1 MKFDAWPVEPPG
13 LGSGPLS
20 IRTRSLQPRR
30 TRWWT
35 RLLPTIPAPMTTA
48 RAVRGRA
55 PAAPDCSSTE
65 VTSGSWRMAGNLIYH
80 TRMHSSRE
88 LRSSSFAVR
97 VDGRPARLE
106 DLFEGFGEQ
115 DRLGVVM
122 SRPCGAVGASA
133 LIAAT
138 ITAFYDLYRARGED
152 FFVYPDY
159 YLFHVG
165 RPLGDH
171 ARLDVWPRRK
181 EVVVGAEPQAILEAI
196 DDRAI
201 SRLVVEDG
209 EPADRTGLG
218 VEDGEPADRTGLVV
232 EDGEPADGGLDDEV
246 VASARGRI
254 RTCLA
259 YSPAGRAHDADVEIA
274 GNRVTEGYVEAILD
288 PESRIE
294 RLRAELAEAE
304 SRIERLRAELA
315 EAETAAPQESA
326 PRSGAASATAPQ
338 ESAPRSGAASATAP
352 QADALGA
359 RIASIQSR
367 LGEVDRDSRMRIL
380 RARSELLRD
389 GVPVETY
396 RRISLDEALGL
407 LGPRTPWWRVD
418 PPAREL
424 IYQGGA
430 RR

>member
-1 MKFDAWPVEPPG
+1 
-13 LGSGPLS
+13 
-20 IRTRSLQPRR
+20 
-30 TRWWT
+30 
-35 RLLPTIPAPMTTA
+35 
-48 RAVRGRA
+48 
-55 PAAPDCSSTE
+55 
-65 VTSGSWRMAGNLIYH
+65 
-80 TRMHSSRE
+80 MHSSRE
-88 LRSSSFAVR
+88 LRISSFEVR
-97 VDGRPARLE
+97 VDGRAARIE

-138 ITAFYDLYRARGED
+138 ITAFYDLHRARGED

-181 EVVVGAEPQAILEAI
+181 EVVVREEPQAILEAI

-209 EPADRTGLG
+209 EPAG
-218 VEDGEPADRTGLVV
+218 
-232 EDGEPADGGLDDEV
+232 GGLDDEV

-259 YSPAGRAHDADVEIA
+259 YSPAGRVEAADVEIA
-274 GNRVTEGYVEAILD
+274 GNDVTEGYVEAILA
-288 PESRIE
+288 PETRIE

-304 SRIERLRAELA
+304 AA
-315 EAETAAPQESA
+315 EASASA
-326 PRSGAASATAPQ
+326 PRVGAEAAEASA
-338 ESAPRSGAASATAP
+338 SAPRVGVAADAASQGPAR
-352 QADALGA
+352 ADALRA
-359 RIASIQSR
+359 RIASIESR
-367 LGEVDRDSRMRIL
+367 IGEVDRDSRMRIL
-380 RARSELLRD
+380 RERRELLRD

-396 RRISLDEALGL
+396 RRISLDEALGRL
-407 LGPRTPWWRVD
+407 ASKTPV
-418 PPAREL
+418 AA
-424 IYQGGA
+424 G
-430 RR
+430 

>member
-1 MKFDAWPVEPPG
+1 
-13 LGSGPLS
+13 
-20 IRTRSLQPRR
+20 
-30 TRWWT
+30 
-35 RLLPTIPAPMTTA
+35 
-48 RAVRGRA
+48 
-55 PAAPDCSSTE
+55 
-65 VTSGSWRMAGNLIYH
+65 MAGNLIYH
-80 TRMHSSRE
+80 TAMHSSRE
-88 LRSSSFAVR
+88 LRSSSFEVR

-138 ITAFYDLYRARGED
+138 ITAFYDIHRARGED

-181 EVVVGAEPQAILEAI
+181 EVLVGEEPQAILEAI

-201 SRLVVEDG
+201 TRL
-209 EPADRTGLG
+209 A
-218 VEDGEPADRTGLVV
+218 V

-259 YSPAGRAHDADVEIA
+259 YSPAGRVRDADVEIA
-274 GNRVTEGYVEAILD
+274 GNHVTEGYVEAILD
-288 PESRIE
+288 PESRME
-294 RLRAELAEAE
+294 RLQAELAEAE
-304 SRIERLRAELA
+304 AG
-315 EAETAAPQESA
+315 APSASA
-326 PRSGAASATAPQ
+326 PRPGARSAA
-338 ESAPRSGAASATAP
+338 AP

-359 RIASIQSR
+359 RIASIESR
-367 LGEVDRDSRMRIL
+367 LGEVGRDVRMRIL
-380 RARSELLRD
+380 RERSGLLRD

-407 LGPRTPWWRVD
+407 LGSRTP
-418 PPAREL
+418 AMA
-424 IYQGGA
+424 G
-430 RR
+430 

>member
-1 MKFDAWPVEPPG
+1 MKFYAWPVEPPG

-48 RAVRGRA
+48 RAAPRRA
-55 PAAPDCSSTE
+55 PTAPDCCSTE
-65 VTSGSWRMAGNLIYH
+65 VTSGSVADRQVAAAQTVADLIYH
-80 TRMHSSRE
+80 TGMHSSRE
-88 LRSSSFAVR
+88 LRSSSFEVR
-97 VDGRPARLE
+97 VDGRAARLE

-138 ITAFYDLYRARGED
+138 ITAFYDFHRARGDD

-181 EVVVGAEPQAILEAI
+181 EVVVAAEPQAILEAI

-201 SRLVVEDG
+201 TRLLVEDG
-209 EPADRTGLG
+209 RPGAPD
-218 VEDGEPADRTGLVV
+218 
-232 EDGEPADGGLDDEV
+232 LDEEA

-254 RTCLA
+254 ATCIA
-259 YSPAGRAHDADVEIA
+259 YGAG
-274 GNRVTEGYVEAILD
+274 GRV
-288 PESRIE
+288 
-294 RLRAELAEAE
+294 
-304 SRIERLRAELA
+304 
-315 EAETAAPQESA
+315 AAP
-326 PRSGAASATAPQ
+326 
-338 ESAPRSGAASATAP
+338 
-352 QADALGA
+352 D
-359 RIASIQSR
+359 
-367 LGEVDRDSRMRIL
+367 V
-380 RARSELLRD
+380 
-389 GVPVETY
+389 
-396 RRISLDEALGL
+396 
-407 LGPRTPWWRVD
+407 RV
-418 PPAREL
+418 A
-424 IYQGGA
+424 
-430 RR
+430 